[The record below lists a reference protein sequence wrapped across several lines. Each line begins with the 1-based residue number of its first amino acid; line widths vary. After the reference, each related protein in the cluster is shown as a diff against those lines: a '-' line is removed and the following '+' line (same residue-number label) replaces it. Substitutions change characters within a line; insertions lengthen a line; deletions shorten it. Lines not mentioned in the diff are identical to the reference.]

1 MVTTAFPQAVAARAQ
16 KLPEPGPLLLATD
29 GSEASDAAFAVAK
42 QLVGERGADA
52 RVLAV
57 VEPLPVIARDVEL
70 PDWVKELNATRHEEL
85 GTRARQQLAAIGSP
99 EWEIEIREGA
109 PAVEIA
115 RAARE
120 RRAALVV
127 IGIGRHTL
135 RDRLFGDETALQL
148 LRISDV
154 PVFAV
159 TPGATGLPRRV
170 ILATDF
176 SEASVRALRGA
187 LSLLAEDATV
197 YLTHVVP
204 RFAHLSGIWAAM
216 QQSYV
221 DSLAAEF
228 ERVRARLEAPATMTV
243 ESITLKGVPARELID
258 FAEASQADLIVCG
271 SHGQGMIS
279 RLLLGSV
286 ATYVV
291 RGSPCPVLIFPERRS
306 SGTRAGKAV
315 EQPAVHRE
323 AQTMEIPRDKW
334 PEVLK
339 AFTAHNSA
347 RHCRIEVADPS
358 IGARAQVVDY
368 PLLGV
373 AFDRHDQRVEVMVGE
388 HDGAHH
394 VTRGITGVTGLSLLV
409 DEHGRDR
416 MLQITHG
423 DGQTMIWLESNR

>member
-1 MVTTAFPQAVAARAQ
+1 MVTTAFPQAIPVREST
-16 KLPEPGPLLLATD
+16 LPGPGPLLIATD
-29 GSEASDAAFAVAK
+29 GSEASDAAFAIAK
-42 QLVGERGADA
+42 QLVGQRGADA
-52 RVLAV
+52 RILAV
-57 VEPLPVIARDVEL
+57 VEPLPVLARDVEL
-70 PDWVKELNATRHEEL
+70 PDWVRELNATRHEEL
-85 GTRARQQLAAIGSP
+85 GSRAKRQLAAVGAP
-99 EWEIEIREGA
+99 DWEIEIREGA

-120 RRAALVV
+120 QKAALVV
-127 IGIGRHTL
+127 IGIGRHAL

-154 PVFAV
+154 PVLAV
-159 TPGATGLPRRV
+159 TPGATALPRRV
-170 ILATDF
+170 IFATDF

-187 LSLLAEDATV
+187 LPLLAADAAV

-228 ERVRARLEAPATMTV
+228 ARLRVRLGAPETMTV

-291 RGSPCPVLIFPERRS
+291 RGSPCPVLLIPERRS
-306 SGTRAGKAV
+306 SGTRHPKTSAQLV
-315 EQPAVHRE
+315 PHE
-323 AQTMEIPRDKW
+323 AQTIEIAREKW
-334 PEVLK
+334 PDVLK
-339 AFTAHNSA
+339 SFTAHNSG

-373 AFDRHDQRVEVMVGE
+373 AFDRHDQRVEIMVGE

-394 VTRGITGVTGLSLLV
+394 LTRGITGVTGVSLLV

-416 MLQITHG
+416 MLQISHG
-423 DGQTMIWLESNR
+423 DGQTMVWLESNR